1 MHFIWYWLISLEAC
15 VSRKLTSWRMLRMIS
30 ASIDYKYN
38 FACRFNVNLQRVWGW
53 FFCSAPQG
61 VYVSV
66 MNIGSI
72 YHASFSQQSRRDS
85 IWNHKTEFNLAIGRQ
100 FQTLIMPTEAVVA
113 IPLGCLSLLIVV
125 TNSFVCLL
133 VYLHVKLRSYTN
145 GFVVSLAVSDILTGA
160 LLLPLY
166 ISVPEFNGTDYI
178 VSAILLTGVANVCAV
193 TLDRYLAIAKPF
205 IYYAVMT
212 RHFVKFIV
220 GSWVLPMVIS
230 IIPLIWGSN
239 PGLAHT
245 VYLFLLQGLGVVV
258 PYIYVCIAYYLI
270 FHEARHIVRRLRRES
285 SLSWRSHEDKNKGR
299 KNSNTV
305 ASEAKVA
312 KMFALIAI
320 SFILSWMP
328 VLYLTSV
335 MSAVGDKPELVDKLS
350 PVWLLDFSLFTV
362 ALGSM
367 VNPVVY
373 SFFKPDFRSIIKR
386 MLRKQPQW
394 SSLKHSQNC
403 VIDVPLILKRLESGK
418 EVKETY
424 LWTLLTLRSKYISRK
439 FPEITA
445 KCRHKSIYYSLVSL
459 YTNLF
464 HSALH

>member
-1 MHFIWYWLISLEAC
+1 
-15 VSRKLTSWRMLRMIS
+15 
-30 ASIDYKYN
+30 
-38 FACRFNVNLQRVWGW
+38 
-53 FFCSAPQG
+53 
-61 VYVSV
+61 
-66 MNIGSI
+66 
-72 YHASFSQQSRRDS
+72 
-85 IWNHKTEFNLAIGRQ
+85 
-100 FQTLIMPTEAVVA
+100 MPTEAVVA

-125 TNSFVCLL
+125 TNSCVCLL
-133 VYLHVKLRSYTN
+133 VYLHAKLRSYTN

-166 ISVPEFNGTDYI
+166 ISVPEFNGTGYI

-230 IIPLIWGSN
+230 IIPLIWSSDA
-239 PGLAHT
+239 GLAHT
-245 VYLFLLQGLGVVV
+245 IYLFLIQGLGVVV
-258 PYIYVCIAYYLI
+258 PYIFVCTAYYLI

-285 SLSWRSHEDKNKGR
+285 SLSWRNHEDKNKGR
-299 KNSNTV
+299 KNSNTM

-320 SFILSWMP
+320 SFILSWLP

-335 MSAVGDKPELVDKLS
+335 ISAVDKRELVDKLS
-350 PVWLLDFSLFTV
+350 PAWLLDFSLFTV

-373 SFFKPDFRSIIKR
+373 SFFKPDFRRIIKR
-386 MLRKQPQW
+386 MLGKRPQW
-394 SSLKHSQNC
+394 SSLKHSENC

-418 EVKETY
+418 EGKETD
-424 LWTLLTLRSKYISRK
+424 LWILLTLRSEYIGLK
-439 FPEITA
+439 FSEITS

-464 HSALH
+464 QSVLYLHCQRIRDRARQTAVLAKGVNLKWTYIPFSICRLVLVAKIACFDEESLTFSAVRRCFSRNYVASISLRMLLVVPTPCFVAWAHSNSPFICCENKRMLF

>member
-1 MHFIWYWLISLEAC
+1 
-15 VSRKLTSWRMLRMIS
+15 
-30 ASIDYKYN
+30 
-38 FACRFNVNLQRVWGW
+38 
-53 FFCSAPQG
+53 
-61 VYVSV
+61 
-66 MNIGSI
+66 
-72 YHASFSQQSRRDS
+72 
-85 IWNHKTEFNLAIGRQ
+85 
-100 FQTLIMPTEAVVA
+100 MPTEVVVA
-113 IPLGCLSLLIVV
+113 IPLGCLSLLVVV
-125 TNSFVCLL
+125 TNSWVCLL
-133 VYLHVKLRSYTN
+133 VYLHAKLRSYTN

-166 ISVPEFNGTDYI
+166 ISVPEFVGTGYI

-212 RHFVKFIV
+212 RHYVKFIA

-230 IIPLIWGSN
+230 IIPLVWGSD
-239 PGLAHT
+239 PGLPHT
-245 VYLFLLQGLGVVV
+245 VYMFLLQGLGVVV
-258 PYIYVCIAYYLI
+258 PYIFVCIAYYLI

-285 SLSWRSHEDKNKGR
+285 SLSWRNHEDKNK
-299 KNSNTV
+299 KSNTV

-335 MSAVGDKPELVDKLS
+335 ISVVDKRELVDKLS
-350 PVWLLDFSLFTV
+350 PPWLLDFSLFTV

-394 SSLKHSQNC
+394 SSFKRSRSETC
-403 VIDVPLILKRLESGK
+403 VIDVPFILRRLESGR
-418 EVKETY
+418 EGKETE
-424 LWTLLTLRSKYISRK
+424 L
-439 FPEITA
+439 
-445 KCRHKSIYYSLVSL
+445 
-459 YTNLF
+459 
-464 HSALH
+464 